1 MRRDEAYLL
10 DILIAARKALE
21 FVRGMGWE
29 EFAQSEL
36 HQNAV
41 IRPLEII
48 GEAAARVSGETQQ
61 THPEIAWQQMIG
73 MRNRLIH
80 EYFRIN
86 LEAVWDTVQRDL
98 PKLISTIEPLIPH
111 EDEG

>member
-10 DILIAARKALE
+10 DILIAAQKALE
-21 FVRGMGWE
+21 FVEGMSRE
-29 EFAQSEL
+29 EFAHSEL

-48 GEAAARVSGETQQ
+48 GEAAARVSLETQEA
-61 THPEIAWQQMIG
+61 HPEIAWQQMIG

-86 LEAVWDTVQRDL
+86 LEAVWDTVRSDL
-98 PKLISTIEPLIPH
+98 PRLISAIEPLIPGK
-111 EDEG
+111 DEI